1 MKKIF
6 STLYIISVCLGVS
19 VGIGLLVDIIFDTEP
34 FGLIIFIILGAIAVY
49 LINRGR
55 TYGSADKSGPNTCS
69 LCEGQGKVRSTKWFF
84 SIERTCPTCNGEGYS
99 NTTPKTEDKDKYEPI
114 KSGGGFFE
122 TIGILALGA
131 IIISAQHLVKHNRQ
145 YDPPLKYVPPLNMP
159 ALNLDGKDL
168 SKLLSNK
175 AIVTDGKKELYDF
188 CEEEGF
194 DTTDKGIK
202 ECGLLIN
209 KRLLDANID
218 SAQIDTSQDTEQV
231 LNKLEE
237 QGKIIKKMEQ
247 REKFKR
253 FINVYKAYKKSGL
266 F

>member
-1 MKKIF
+1 MKPIEE
-6 STLYIISVCLGVS
+6 IS
-19 VGIGLLVDIIFDTEP
+19 
-34 FGLIIFIILGAIAVY
+34 
-49 LINRGR
+49 
-55 TYGSADKSGPNTCS
+55 
-69 LCEGQGKVRSTKWFF
+69 
-84 SIERTCPTCNGEGYS
+84 
-99 NTTPKTEDKDKYEPI
+99 
-114 KSGGGFFE
+114 
-122 TIGILALGA
+122 
-131 IIISAQHLVKHNRQ
+131 
-145 YDPPLKYVPPLNMP
+145 
-159 ALNLDGKDL
+159 
-168 SKLLSNK
+168 
-175 AIVTDGKKELYDF
+175 DGKKELYDF

-218 SAQIDTSQDTEQV
+218 SAQIDTSLDTEQI